1 VSNVRP
7 VGKHRRATSFRVE
20 FPTIPS
26 LKVRPKI
33 ASLIQKQKNHD
44 ILVLEYAS
52 TSQKTYGLLKTG
64 VPVKFSWRQGSRK
77 MEWVGYV
84 TSASKKSSVQK
95 LAPMKIVCVGAS
107 FVLKQRKTKTYV
119 NKTVTEVAAKIA
131 KENNLR
137 FVGEPDSRRFSQL
150 TISGHSQWEWL
161 HEQANR
167 IGYAMYI
174 QGTSLI
180 FRPIDSL
187 LNEQSTNVPLFQLWD
202 PSYPR
207 TMTNLDRT
215 LDSLEVISGEN
226 NEDGSPSRAI
236 KQTGGVD
243 PVRGTSFTYKKSP
256 SKSGRSIRT
265 NVSDSLFDEVTSS
278 QVVHSKSDSR
288 YASSG
293 AAQLARFNITA
304 VAFGQGDPRIGPYR
318 LIQVEGSGAETDGQ
332 WIVKEAVHKFG
343 FGGTYNVELKI
354 ATDGAGQN
362 SRKTRDTSR
371 NTINV
376 NSLLTKSRDSFGV
389 NGNNSSINLAEEMN
403 SAGSWNSTLNPKE
416 TIGARLVVKKP
427 LLNKVNNQG
436 FLRTP
441 ALWQTKT
448 PSSSSSKTI
457 RKAR

>member
-1 VSNVRP
+1 
-7 VGKHRRATSFRVE
+7 
-20 FPTIPS
+20 
-26 LKVRPKI
+26 
-33 ASLIQKQKNHD
+33 
-44 ILVLEYAS
+44 
-52 TSQKTYGLLKTG
+52 
-64 VPVKFSWRQGSRK
+64 
-77 MEWVGYV
+77 
-84 TSASKKSSVQK
+84 
-95 LAPMKIVCVGAS
+95 MKIVCVGAS